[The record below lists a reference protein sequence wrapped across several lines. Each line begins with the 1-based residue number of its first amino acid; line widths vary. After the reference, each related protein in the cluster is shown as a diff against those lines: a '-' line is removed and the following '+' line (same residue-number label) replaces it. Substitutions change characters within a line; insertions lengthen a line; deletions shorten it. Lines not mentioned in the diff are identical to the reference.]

1 MSSEIYEVLSLAA
14 RYWFT
19 FLGVLIVWRAFR
31 WLRKDRRAKHRRLK
45 QLPDAGMVGELVVL
59 SGGGELADGCAL
71 PLPREG
77 VLGSLRTCDV
87 TLPAPGVAP
96 RHLDFVFEDGL
107 GLMIL
112 PRFHC
117 ETLVDGTPLD
127 SHSRPKDAP
136 MHHGSRLQVGDAV
149 LRLRLFVGLET
160 GNAPR
165 PMTLNA
171 EDTAAPLPDT
181 PPADWQSTPY
191 IYHQIPAEWADQTGQ
206 YAPPVYLDP
215 ESGLPMG
222 APPVYLDPESGLPVG
237 APPVY
242 LDPESGLPVGAPTV
256 YLDPESGLPPPVY
269 LDPESGLPMGA
280 PPVYLDPESG
290 LPVGA
295 PPVYLDPESGLPVG
309 APTVYLDPESGLP
322 MSSGLPPLPVQEPM
336 PPHDDF
342 PPAAARDRTRLHP
355 RRRNHGK
362 N

>member
-96 RHLDFVFEDGL
+96 RHLDFVFEDGR

-117 ETLVDGTPLD
+117 EALVDGTPLD

-171 EDTAAPLPDT
+171 
-181 PPADWQSTPY
+181 
-191 IYHQIPAEWADQTGQ
+191 
-206 YAPPVYLDP
+206 
-215 ESGLPMG
+215 
-222 APPVYLDPESGLPVG
+222 
-237 APPVY
+237 
-242 LDPESGLPVGAPTV
+242 
-256 YLDPESGLPPPVY
+256 
-269 LDPESGLPMGA
+269 
-280 PPVYLDPESG
+280 
-290 LPVGA
+290 
-295 PPVYLDPESGLPVG
+295 
-309 APTVYLDPESGLP
+309 
-322 MSSGLPPLPVQEPM
+322 
-336 PPHDDF
+336 
-342 PPAAARDRTRLHP
+342 
-355 RRRNHGK
+355 
-362 N
+362 